1 MNGRIVYYSPVGT
14 LEITSDGD
22 HLIGV
27 RKISKVAGTF
37 SRDTITDMTVS
48 QLKEYFNGERKVFD
62 VPLAPQGTAF
72 QRSVWSKLAELPFGE
87 TRSYGDIA
95 AAIGKPSASR
105 AAGNA
110 VGSNPILIIIP
121 CHRII
126 RSDGALGGFSAGL
139 EMKKYLLRLEHI
151 I

>member
-1 MNGRIVYYSPVGT
+1 MSGRIVYHSPVGA

-27 RKISKVAGTF
+27 RKISKVTGTF
-37 SRDTITDMTVS
+37 SHDIITDMTLS
-48 QLKEYFNGERKVFD
+48 QLKEYFNAERRVFD

-95 AAIGKPSASR
+95 AAIGKPAACR

-110 VGSNPILIIIP
+110 VGKNPILIIIP

-126 RSDGALGGFSAGL
+126 RSDGALGGFSAGN
-139 EMKKYLLRLEHI
+139 EKI
-151 I
+151 PFAA